1 LRDASNSDITLVT
14 TQRAVGRPVARRDNP
29 LAPSTRSGIVDRV
42 STPNQ
47 PPPDIADLRG
57 LARGLRLLFE
67 IGARTLAE
75 DAGPS
80 ELALRVTGHLGCDLT
95 AIVAVTERFP
105 KWEHVNIQRG
115 VDAYLAARQDDAE
128 WFGAPGAG
136 LHPHENILSSI
147 SAPALFGGIRIAGPR
162 AIRVAAAS
170 VSGSGAG
177 GSGAASYGTAAI
189 GPEENTEVVT
199 FGLVAATA
207 PDGAPVVIGV
217 RDESQFGPP
226 FCSLEILAAQRSAA
240 AATRD
245 EIERL
250 MRARDVFR
258 GQVLSFTES
267 EHHGNEL
274 VSFLPRPAVTGA
286 DVVLPEGV
294 LDSIEQHI
302 IGVADWSQEL
312 LRAGQHLKRGL
323 LLHGPPGTGKTHT
336 VRYLTGRLAD
346 STVILL
352 TGRSI
357 RFIDAAAALAR
368 RLQPSMV
375 VLEDV
380 DLVATDRDYTPDGNP
395 LLFSL
400 LDAMDGVGADAD
412 VTFVLTTNRADIL
425 ETALADR
432 PGRVD
437 LAIEIPR
444 PDPGCRERLFRV
456 YVRDLAM
463 HADLAPV
470 VAGTEGVTASF
481 VKEMIRRTVLV
492 SLRAGERPP
501 VLRDAHFT
509 EVLAE
514 MNGERHALTRS
525 LLGVDPGGGGPAD
538 AELPARPGP
547 PGRPAPTRYRRLR

>member
-1 LRDASNSDITLVT
+1 VI
-14 TQRAVGRPVARRDNP
+14 NP
-29 LAPSTRSGIVDRV
+29 LALLPYSGIVDRV
-42 STPNQ
+42 STPSVP
-47 PPPDIADLRG
+47 PPPDTEDLRG
-57 LARGLRLLFE
+57 LARSLRLLFE
-67 IGARTLAE
+67 IGFKMLAE
-75 DAGPS
+75 DAGPT
-80 ELALRVTGHLGCDLT
+80 ELARRVTAHLGCELT
-95 AIVAVTERFP
+95 DVVPVVQRFP
-105 KWEHVNIQRG
+105 KWEHVNVQRG
-115 VDAYLAARQDDAE
+115 VDAYLAAQQADAE

-136 LHPHENILSSI
+136 QRPHDNMLSLI
-147 SAPALFGGIRIAGPR
+147 STPNFGAMMIAGPR
-162 AIRVAAAS
+162 GIRFPA
-170 VSGSGAG
+170 GAG
-177 GSGAASYGTAAI
+177 GGQAGGQPGAASFGTAAI

-199 FGLVAATA
+199 LGLVAATA
-207 PDGAPVVIGV
+207 PDGTPVVIGI

-226 FCSLEILAAQRSAA
+226 FCSLDVLAADRETAT
-240 AATRD
+240 ATRD

-250 MRARDVFR
+250 MRVHDVFR

-274 VSFLPRPAVTGA
+274 VSFLPRPAVTA
-286 DVVLPEGV
+286 RDVVLPDGV
-294 LDSIEQHI
+294 LESIEQHI
-302 IGVADWSQEL
+302 IGVADWSAEL

-336 VRYLTGRLAD
+336 VRYLTGRLAS

-357 RFIDAAAALAR
+357 RFIDQAAALAR

-444 PDPGCRERLFRV
+444 PDAGCRERLLRV
-456 YVRDLAM
+456 YMRGLAAD
-463 HADLAPV
+463 ADLDPV
-470 VAGTEGVTASF
+470 VTGTEGVTASF

-501 VLRDAHFT
+501 VLRDAHFA

-514 MNGERHALTRS
+514 MNSERHALTRS
-525 LLGVDPGGGGPAD
+525 LLGVAAGDEPAGQ
-538 AELPARPGP
+538 EPASRPGP
-547 PGRPAPTRYRRLR
+547 VRYRRFR